1 MQLHVWAH
9 THRIMLFEN
18 KNEGEETVVEIKLLA
33 LPALYSSPFQVST
46 ILAHNRPTLPD
57 TQGIP

>member
-1 MQLHVWAH
+1 
-9 THRIMLFEN
+9 MLFEN

-46 ILAHNRPTLPD
+46 ILAHKRPTLPD